1 MAEPSEKS
9 EGMTRFLEQT
19 FGRTTAITND
29 RCLPAP
35 TGCGGPATE
44 FKDELSRREYRI
56 SGLCQKCQDEVFGKD
71 WEEETEDMRLYEEE

>member
-1 MAEPSEKS
+1 MAEPAEKAPQI
-9 EGMTRFLEQT
+9 EGFLEEN

-44 FKDELSRREYRI
+44 FRDELSRREYRI
-56 SGLCQKCQDEVFGKD
+56 SGLCQNCQDTVFGVEGD
-71 WEEETEDMRLYEEE
+71 E